1 MRYLSL
7 LPVLMAVVLFAIVI
21 NLRIG
26 NAFPVRGQKPM
37 QQIMTVSQ
45 ENDVVHAPHWTENDV
60 HKLLLMRTKQKQG
73 VYLSRLEPALDSA
86 GLEVVA
92 VYHQVLGDDY
102 IPVITSGNDYAWHA
116 RNSKHYQNK
125 AIDFRLIGLSKAQ
138 KVQIVAALQ
147 RRLPSYYGII
157 WEMPGASGEHL
168 HVEMNE

>member
-1 MRYLSL
+1 M
-7 LPVLMAVVLFAIVI
+7 VAVLFAIVI

-26 NAFPVRGQKPM
+26 NAFSVQGQKSR
-37 QQIMTVSQ
+37 QQIMTVPQ
-45 ENDVVHAPHWTENDV
+45 KNDVAPVSHWTEKDV

-125 AIDFRLIGLSKAQ
+125 AIDFRLIGLSQAQ
-138 KVQIVAALQ
+138 KTMIVANVQ
-147 RRLPSYYGII
+147 KRLTPHYGVI